1 MIFGAWK
8 SRSEAPKPIF
18 WQMIDLQKLKKFS
31 RIAMALIFFPVKAD
45 ISYFLNMYKTE
56 LKTELQRVN
65 FVLTEISSI
74 WILLEFWRYFCPQG
88 YMSSVLSS
96 VHVCRN
102 VRISYLIQSKA
113 QKWSFKCSVFFFQRG
128 IDGGKNFEKFDKS
141 PVPRMFDGELAGKKI
156 SPLTRWRENT
166 VRPFARW
173 YTLVASSVLHI
184 LQTFTNHEGGEVIW
198 HPR

>member
-8 SRSEAPKPIF
+8 SRSEAPKSIF
-18 WQMIDLQKLKKFS
+18 LQMIDSQELQKCS

-74 WILLEFWRYFCPQG
+74 WILLEFWRYFWLQG

-102 VRISYLIQSKA
+102 VRISYLFQSKA
-113 QKWSFKCSVFFFQRG
+113 QKWSFK
-128 IDGGKNFEKFDKS
+128 
-141 PVPRMFDGELAGKKI
+141 
-156 SPLTRWRENT
+156 
-166 VRPFARW
+166 W
-173 YTLVASSVLHI
+173 YSVLQVQKTWIFQIFKVAPSIFAILGAPFWAPKSQKCYHHKLQKKLKILHI
-184 LQTFTNHEGGEVIW
+184 HHLCSKCTSFEIQWFGMKW
-198 HPR
+198 Y

>member
-8 SRSEAPKPIF
+8 SRSEAPKSIF
-18 WQMIDLQKLKKFS
+18 LQMVDSQELQKFS
-31 RIAMALIFFPVKAD
+31 RIAMALIFFSWPVKID

-74 WILLEFWRYFCPQG
+74 WILLEFWRCFWPQG

-102 VRISYLIQSKA
+102 VRISYLFQSKA
-113 QKWSFKCSVFFFQRG
+113 QKWSFK
-128 IDGGKNFEKFDKS
+128 
-141 PVPRMFDGELAGKKI
+141 
-156 SPLTRWRENT
+156 
-166 VRPFARW
+166 W
-173 YTLVASSVLHI
+173 YSVLQVQKTWIFQIFKLVPSINAI
-184 LQTFTNHEGGEVIW
+184 LGAPFWAPKSQKCYHHKLQKKLKILHMTLGRKVGHKKAEKKSGFFLNL
-198 HPR
+198 

>member
-8 SRSEAPKPIF
+8 SRSEAPKSIF
-18 WQMIDLQKLKKFS
+18 LQMVDSQELQKFS
-31 RIAMALIFFPVKAD
+31 RIAMALIFFPVKAG

-74 WILLEFWRYFCPQG
+74 WILLEFWRCFWPQG

-102 VRISYLIQSKA
+102 VRISYLFQSKA
-113 QKWSFKCSVFFFQRG
+113 QKWSFKWYSVFQVQKTWNFQIFKVVPSIIAILG
-128 IDGGKNFEKFDKS
+128 APFWAPKSQKCYHNKLQKKLKILHKVMHHLCSKCTSFEIQWFDMK
-141 PVPRMFDGELAGKKI
+141 
-156 SPLTRWRENT
+156 
-166 VRPFARW
+166 W
-173 YTLVASSVLHI
+173 Y
-184 LQTFTNHEGGEVIW
+184 
-198 HPR
+198 